1 MGIVDAFE
9 KEELKGRVREIL
21 RFEASVERGC
31 GRVRDGDDDDE
42 HELYQYQ

>member
-31 GRVRDGDDDDE
+31 GRVRDGDDE